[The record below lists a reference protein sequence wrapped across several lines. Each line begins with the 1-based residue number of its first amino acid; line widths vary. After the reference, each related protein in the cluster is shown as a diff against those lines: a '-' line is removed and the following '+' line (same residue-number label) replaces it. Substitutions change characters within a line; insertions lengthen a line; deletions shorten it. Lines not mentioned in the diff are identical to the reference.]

1 MTKIYGIK
9 ACDTMKKAFTWL
21 DKNKVAYEFHDYK
34 KEALDAA
41 TLKRWVKVVGYE
53 VLLNTKGTT
62 WRKLSDADRENVTE
76 AKAIKLMLANL
87 SLIKRPVI
95 EGDGVLLVGF
105 DEAKYKAELS

>member
-1 MTKIYGIK
+1 MVTIYGIK

-21 DKNKVAYEFHDYK
+21 DKHGVAYEFHDYK
-34 KEALDAA
+34 KAELEPA
-41 TLKRWVKVVGYE
+41 TLKRWVKQVGYE

-95 EGDGVLLVGF
+95 ECDGVVLVGF
-105 DEAKYKAELS
+105 DEAKYETELR

>member
-1 MTKIYGIK
+1 MFTIYGIK

-21 DKNKVAYEFHDYK
+21 DKHGVAYEFHDYK
-34 KEALDAA
+34 KTELEAA
-41 TLKRWVKVVGYE
+41 TLKRWVKQVGYE

-62 WRKLSDADRENVTE
+62 WRKLSDADRDSVTE
-76 AKAIKLMLANL
+76 AKAVKLMLANL

-105 DEAKYKAELS
+105 DEAKYKTELR